1 MAEMAVSELVE
12 SFGGGQY
19 EKIADLPKADFLY
32 NLWWVGGESIRGNP
46 ECKIG
51 K

>member
-1 MAEMAVSELVE
+1 MSELVE

-32 NLWWVGGESIRGNP
+32 NLWWVGNQSGEILSAKSGND
-46 ECKIG
+46 C
-51 K
+51 